1 MFRYYNQ
8 SVYMRYHFVLTCPVL
23 LKAEDEVEP
32 HHDESVE
39 RYQSNVHLQNT
50 QNYNRDATS
59 KQKLYDP

>member
-1 MFRYYNQ
+1 
-8 SVYMRYHFVLTCPVL
+8 MRYHFVLTCPVL